1 MENSNKINWNVL
13 SGILY
18 AYMTILLL
26 GLIGALFTGC
36 SLTSYY
42 VDPVYEDHPHTTEV
56 YWYTDYEVGGTPYFG
71 YWDNFYYYYGV
82 PHFYPWWYY
91 YQFIPPYHYYVNTH
105 ITIIIDSGYYVYGHR
120 GPKFHNIGP
129 DCKVNHGKFT
139 PIVKLKGK
147 NDKSIVFPRN
157 WKSSNS
163 TRTNKQNEI
172 KYHFNK
178 IDYNRTF
185 NFNNSNVNKTN
196 NKSNNIRNSNQNRSN
211 SKPKINKSNKKRP

>member
-1 MENSNKINWNVL
+1 MENLNKIFF
-13 SGILY
+13 
-18 AYMTILLL
+18 ILLFL
-26 GLIGALFTGC
+26 SSCGLTQ
-36 SLTSYY
+36 YNY
-42 VDPVYEDHPHTTEV
+42 DPIYEDHQHTTEV
-56 YWYTDYEVGGTPYFG
+56 YWHTDYEIGGTPYFG

-91 YQFIPPYHYYVNTH
+91 YQFIPPYHYYINTH
-105 ITIIIDSGYYVYGHR
+105 IIITIESGYYVYGHR

-139 PIVKLKGK
+139 PTVKLKGK

-211 SKPKINKSNKKRP
+211 SKPKINRSNKKRP